1 MGKYLDS
8 VCRLCRRQ
16 GVKLFLKGDRCF
28 TPKCAIE
35 RRTYGPGQHGQL
47 RKKLSPYAVR
57 LREKQKLRRIYGLL
71 EKQFSNSFKVAE
83 RTKGMTGENLLAL
96 LERRLDNVV
105 FRMGFA
111 SSRNQ
116 ARQLVSHHHV
126 TVNGKPVNVPS
137 FVVNPGDKVALKPKT
152 AQSPIFQ
159 KNLEAA
165 PSKRIPSWIV
175 VDFGKLEGTVQ
186 SAPKRQDID
195 TNVDVQ
201 LVVEF
206 YSR

>member
-83 RTKGMTGENLLAL
+83 RAKGMTGENLLAL

-116 ARQLVSHHHV
+116 GRQLVSHHHV
-126 TVNGKPVNVPS
+126 TVNGKPVNIPS
-137 FVVNPGDKVALKPKT
+137 FVVNPGDKIMLKKK
-152 AQSPIFQ
+152 AAASPIFQ
-159 KNLEAA
+159 KNIEAA
-165 PSKRIPSWIV
+165 PTKRIPSWIQ
-175 VDFGKLEGTVQ
+175 VDFEKLEGSVLN
-186 SAPKRQDID
+186 APKRQDID